1 MKRKTVRKAKTLKAK
16 KQGGKSKA
24 APAKKPAK
32 RHTPPA
38 APKAA
43 DAIDGLVA
51 ASAQALGLNIEPAW
65 RGGVKFN
72 LQLILRIGALVDE
85 FPLPDD
91 TEPAPVFHA

>member
-1 MKRKTVRKAKTLKAK
+1 MKRKAARKAKAATAK
-16 KQGGKSKA
+16 KRGGKSKVVV
-24 APAKKPAK
+24 AKKPRKPQAPVAAK
-32 RHTPPA
+32 T
-38 APKAA
+38 A

-51 ASAQALGLNIEPAW
+51 ASAQALGLTIEPAW

-91 TEPAPVFHA
+91 AEPAPVFDA

>member
-1 MKRKTVRKAKTLKAK
+1 MKRKRLRKAKAVKVK
-16 KQGGKSKA
+16 RGGKSKA
-24 APAKKPAK
+24 VHAKKPRKRQAPVAAK
-32 RHTPPA
+32 T
-38 APKAA
+38 A
-43 DAIDGLVA
+43 DAIDSLVA

-65 RGGVKFN
+65 HGGVKFN